1 MSKSDLFAFVL
12 MPFDSAFDDVYE
24 IGIKEAAEQV
34 SIHAERLDEQIFVD
48 GMLERIYRQIDVA
61 DIVIADMSRKNP
73 NVFYEVG
80 YAHAKDKLV
89 ILQTEDTKDIP
100 FDLKHKRHIVY
111 GDSLTYLRSELVKNL
126 KWAKSEI
133 ANIRNSS
140 IRVDLK
146 TTSGLLEKS
155 EILAIAHIDFR
166 IDMFNDSYSASPEI
180 TAIYLYSTN
189 SGWDITQNGAV
200 CPSTESDVKP
210 FKRRYFLQSPVQR
223 LQSQSWAQ
231 LQFSGSRDLALAWL
245 GDEIKD
251 SYTISGKSLL
261 RFVTAAGTFDYE
273 LSMNI
278 DVNELPF

>member
-12 MPFDSAFDDVYE
+12 MPFDSAFDDVYQ
-24 IGIKEAAEQV
+24 IGIKEAAEQAG
-34 SIHAERLDEQIFVD
+34 IRAERLDEQIFVE

-61 DIVIADMSRKNP
+61 DIVIADMSHKNP

-89 ILQTEDTKDIP
+89 ILQTEDAKDIP

-111 GDSLTYLRSELVKNL
+111 GDSLAYLRSELVKNL
-126 KWAKSEI
+126 KWAESEI

-146 TTSGLLEKS
+146 TTDGYLEKS
-155 EILAIAHIDFR
+155 DSIAKAQIDFR
-166 IDMFNDSYSASPEI
+166 IDMFNDSYEASPNI
-180 TAIYLYSTN
+180 TAIYLYSAN
-189 SGWDITQNGAV
+189 NDWNITQNGVA
-200 CPSTESDVKP
+200 CPSTESDVNP

-231 LQFSGSRDLALAWL
+231 LQFSGSRILAYAWS

-278 DVNELPF
+278 DVDDLPF

>member
-1 MSKSDLFAFVL
+1 
-12 MPFDSAFDDVYE
+12 MPFDPVFDDVYE
-24 IGIKEAAEQV
+24 IGIKEAAEQAG
-34 SIHAERLDEQIFVD
+34 IRAERLDEQIFVE

-61 DIVIADMSRKNP
+61 DIVVADMSRKNP

-89 ILQTEDTKDIP
+89 ILQTENAKDIP
-100 FDLKHKRHIVY
+100 FDLKHRRHIVY

-126 KWAKSEI
+126 EWAKSEI

-146 TTSGLLEKS
+146 TTNGDLEKS
-155 EILAIAHIDFR
+155 DGVAEAHINFR
-166 IDMFNDSYSASPEI
+166 IDMFNDSYKASPDI
-180 TAIYLYSTN
+180 TAIYLYSAN
-189 SGWDITQNGAV
+189 SGWEISQNGTV

-231 LQFSGSRDLALAWL
+231 LQFSGTRVLARAWS
-245 GDEIKD
+245 GDEMKD

-273 LSMNI
+273 LSINI
-278 DVNELPF
+278 EVDDLPF